1 MTSKS
6 HPGSVFRRAAGRA
19 VRGLVIGL
27 AVRGVVI
34 GLAASGLLISLAV
47 APPFVPAAWA
57 ASPDVTVSQGRMQV
71 LLPSRPAA
79 GYFTVK
85 NQGDT
90 PLVLSGASAP
100 DCQSLMLHQS
110 TTDGGMVRMAMVPS
124 MPVPPHGSVSFSPG
138 GYHLMCMQPSGALLT
153 HQGSETVTL
162 RFADGGSVSA
172 PFAVQGVGGR

>member
-6 HPGSVFRRAAGRA
+6 HPGSVFRRAVGPA
-19 VRGLVIGL
+19 VKGL
-27 AVRGVVI
+27 AI
-34 GLAASGLLISLAV
+34 ALPAARLLIALAV

-90 PLVLSGASAP
+90 PLTLSGASAP

-110 TTDGGMVRMAMVPS
+110 TTDGGMARMAMVTS
-124 MPVPPHGSVSFSPG
+124 VPVPPHGSVSFSPG

-172 PFAVQGVGGR
+172 PFAIRGAR

>member
-6 HPGSVFRRAAGRA
+6 HLGSAFRRAVGRVA
-19 VRGLVIGL
+19 RGSVIAL
-27 AVRGVVI
+27 GVV
-34 GLAASGLLISLAV
+34 
-47 APPFVPAAWA
+47 PPFVPAAWA

-85 NQGDT
+85 NLGDT
-90 PLVLSGASAP
+90 PLALSGASAP

-110 TTDGGMVRMAMVPS
+110 TTDGGMARMAMVPS
-124 MPVPPHGSVSFSPG
+124 VPVPPHGSVSFSPG

-172 PFAVQGVGGR
+172 PFAIRGVGAR